1 MSDRLHILLLEDVPS
16 DAELAESE
24 LRKAELGFTARRVE
38 TREAFLQG
46 LEEFAPDLI
55 LADYALPHFDGMTAI
70 QLARERAPSIP
81 IIVVTG
87 SINEETAVECIKAG
101 ATDYVIKEHL
111 ARLGSAVKAAL
122 EGKRLREEADRA
134 ERERERL
141 IAELEAKNAELERF
155 VYAVSHDLRSP
166 LVTITGFLGELE
178 QDVAAGDT
186 GQMKGAIGHISSAAK
201 KMGRMLDE
209 LLGLCRIGW
218 IANPR
223 EEIAL
228 GGLVREALEL
238 TGGRITQREMEVDIS
253 PDLPVVFGD
262 RPRLLQVLQ
271 NLIDNAAKFTG
282 DQPWPRIEIGVRRAG
297 GEGDEGVFYI
307 QDNGVGIDA
316 DHHERVFDL
325 FRQLDPQV
333 DGMGVGLA
341 LVKQIIEL
349 HGGRIWVE
357 SKGHGQGCSF
367 CFTLPRKEEN

>member
-1 MSDRLHILLLEDVPS
+1 MSDELRILLLEDSPS
-16 DAELAESE
+16 DAELAEAE
-24 LRKAELGFTARRVE
+24 LRKAEIGFTARRVE

-87 SINEETAVECIKAG
+87 SIDEETAVECIKAG

-111 ARLGSAVKAAL
+111 ARLGPAVEAAL
-122 EGKRLREEADRA
+122 EGKRLREQAERA

-141 IAELEAKNAELERF
+141 FADLEAKNAELERF

-178 QDVAAGDT
+178 QGAAAGDT
-186 GQMKGAIGHISSAAK
+186 GQMKQAIGHISSAAE

-209 LLGLCRIGW
+209 LLELCRIGR
-218 IANPR
+218 IANQP

-228 GGLVREALEL
+228 EGLVREALEL

-282 DQPWPRIEIGVRRAG
+282 DQPWPRIEIGVRRDG
-297 GEGDEGVFYI
+297 GEGDEGVFYV

-316 DHHERVFDL
+316 DHHERVFGL
-325 FRQLDPQV
+325 FTQLDPQV
-333 DGMGVGLA
+333 DGTGVGLA
-341 LVKQIIEL
+341 LVKQIIEM

-367 CFTLPRKEEN
+367 CFTLPRKGEN

>member
-1 MSDRLHILLLEDVPS
+1 MSDELHILFLEDASS
-16 DAELAESE
+16 DAELAEAE
-24 LRKAELGFTARRVE
+24 LRKAEIGFTARRVE
-38 TREAFLQG
+38 TREDFLQG

-55 LADYALPHFDGMTAI
+55 LADYTLPQFDGMTAI

-87 SINEETAVECIKAG
+87 SIDEETAVECIKAG

-111 ARLGSAVKAAL
+111 VRLGPAVEAAL
-122 EGKRLREEADRA
+122 EAKRLREQAERA

-141 IAELEAKNAELERF
+141 FADLEAKNAELERF

-166 LVTITGFLGELE
+166 LVTITGFLRELE
-178 QDVAAGDT
+178 QDAAAGDT
-186 GQMKGAIGHISSAAK
+186 GQMKQAIGYISSSAE

-209 LLGLCRIGW
+209 LLELCRIGR
-218 IANPR
+218 IANPP

-228 GGLVREALEL
+228 EGLVREALEL
-238 TGGRITQREMEVDIS
+238 TGGRITQRELEVDIS

-282 DQPWPRIEIGVRRAG
+282 DQPWPRIEIGVRRDG
-297 GEGDEGVFYI
+297 GEGEEGVFYI
-307 QDNGVGIDA
+307 RDNGVGIDA
-316 DHHERVFDL
+316 DHRERVFGL

-341 LVKQIIEL
+341 LVKQIIEM

-367 CFTLPRKEEN
+367 CFTLPRKGES

>member
-1 MSDRLHILLLEDVPS
+1 MIDELHILFLEDVPS
-16 DAELAESE
+16 DAELAEAE
-24 LRKAELGFTARRVE
+24 LRKAEIGFTARRVE

-55 LADYALPHFDGMTAI
+55 LADYTLPHFDGMTAI

-87 SINEETAVECIKAG
+87 SIDEETAVECIKAG

-111 ARLGSAVKAAL
+111 VRLGPAVEAAL
-122 EGKRLREEADRA
+122 EGKRLREQAERA

-141 IAELEAKNAELERF
+141 LADLEAKNAELERF

-166 LVTITGFLGELE
+166 LITITGFLGELE
-178 QDVAAGDT
+178 HNAAAGDT
-186 GQMKGAIGHISSAAK
+186 GQMKQAIGHISSSAE

-209 LLGLCRIGW
+209 LVELCRIGR
-218 IANPR
+218 IANPP

-238 TGGRITQREMEVDIS
+238 TGGRITQRQMAVDIS

-282 DQPWPRIEIGVRRAG
+282 DQPWPRIEIGARRDG
-297 GEGDEGVFYI
+297 GEGDEGVFYV
-307 QDNGVGIDA
+307 QDNGVGTDA

-325 FRQLDPQV
+325 FRQLDRQV
-333 DGMGVGLA
+333 DGTGVGLA
-341 LVKQIIEL
+341 LVKQIIEM

-367 CFTLPRKEEN
+367 CFTLPRKGEN